1 MNLKNGMLKG
11 VIFDMDGTLG
21 DTIALCVECFTR
33 CAEERTGRRP
43 SREEV
48 MAHFNVSD
56 RGVLGGVL
64 GMDPED
70 PQLPVARMVEIYE
83 AIHAE
88 YAPAPF
94 PGAVELLRRLRERG
108 LLLGL
113 ITGKEAHTA
122 VPTLRH
128 FGMEGLFDAQR
139 YGVPTHNCKAERMAE
154 LLELWQL
161 APEEVVYIGD
171 APADIELSHRVG
183 IRVINAAWASAT
195 EGDAAA
201 CIALH
206 PDYRLSDFNELEPLL
221 LKLI

>member
-1 MNLKNGMLKG
+1 MLKA

-33 CAEERTGRRP
+33 CAQEHTGRRP
-43 SREEV
+43 SRDEV

-83 AIHAE
+83 AIHAQ

-94 PGAVELLRRLRERG
+94 PGAVELLQRLRERG
-108 LLLGL
+108 LKLGL
-113 ITGKEAHTA
+113 ITGKEALTA
-122 VPTLRH
+122 EPTLRC
-128 FGMEGLFDAQR
+128 FGMEGLFHEQR
-139 YGVPTHNCKAERMAE
+139 YGVPSHNCKAERIAE
-154 LLELWQL
+154 LLSCWAL
-161 APEEVVYIGD
+161 APEEVIYIGD
-171 APADIELSHRVG
+171 APADIELSHRAG

-195 EGDAAA
+195 EGDQAA
-201 CIALH
+201 CLALH
-206 PDYRLSDFNELEPLL
+206 PDYRLTDFNELEPLL
-221 LKLI
+221 LTLI